1 MLAAAEI
8 LPAPDWPDGWDQRP
22 TIEPDIAT
30 IAARLHKALGAVL
43 QGLHKPQGPRQDL
56 FTSPPCGSMWLQIV
70 AAVTSLRS
78 AQTARRGY
86 ASQLLRRPESF

>member
-43 QGLHKPQGPRQDL
+43 QGLHKPLEGTETRFVHITAVRLNVVADCRRRYQPAFGTNGAP
-56 FTSPPCGSMWLQIV
+56 WLCQP
-70 AAVTSLRS
+70 TP
-78 AQTARRGY
+78 AQT
-86 ASQLLRRPESF
+86 